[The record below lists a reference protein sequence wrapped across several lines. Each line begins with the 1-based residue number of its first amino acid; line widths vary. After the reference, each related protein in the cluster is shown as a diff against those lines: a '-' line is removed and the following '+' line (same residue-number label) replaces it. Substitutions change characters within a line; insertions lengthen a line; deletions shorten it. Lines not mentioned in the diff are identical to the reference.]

1 LYVIPLEKPEYT
13 EHIKNI
19 FDSVYWKLNNHLK
32 DCENEECILERLA
45 ALKDKRVACLEG
57 HIVTPNQIAEN
68 LIGNCSPYLYKM
80 SRSLQNYKALWR
92 HRLFSFQYTLSKIF
106 FICSVYSGFSLPRI
120 SSCVSASSI
129 VTFFT
134 SIT

>member
-1 LYVIPLEKPEYT
+1 MTNSNTREKPEYT

-80 SRSLQNYKALWR
+80 SNLLNDCLVSSTHCQKYFLYVLCTLAF
-92 HRLFSFQYTLSKIF
+92 LFPEFPA
-106 FICSVYSGFSLPRI
+106 V
-120 SSCVSASSI
+120 
-129 VTFFT
+129 
-134 SIT
+134 